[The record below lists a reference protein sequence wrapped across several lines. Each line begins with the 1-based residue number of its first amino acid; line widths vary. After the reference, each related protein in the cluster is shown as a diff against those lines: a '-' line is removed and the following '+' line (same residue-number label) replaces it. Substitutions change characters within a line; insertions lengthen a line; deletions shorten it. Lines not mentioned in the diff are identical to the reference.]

1 MNNPLSTSRSSYDP
15 SAGAGAVATPEGP
28 AAGGGPGPR
37 TAKAAGGAGPRTA
50 GDAGAGPLLSVRGLA
65 KTFPGRRVLGRAAA
79 PVRAVDGVDLEL
91 AAGETLGL
99 VGESGCGKSTTGRM
113 LVRLLEPTAGT
124 VEFEGRDIT
133 RLSPRELRSTRRR
146 LQIVFQDPHASL
158 NPRQTV
164 ARIISEPLLVQGA
177 SVRSARDRAAELLE
191 LVGLGAEHLDR
202 HPYQF
207 SGGQAQRIGIARAL
221 ATGPRLIVADE
232 PVSALDVSVQ
242 AQVVNLMERLRAE
255 LGLSFLFIAHD
266 LSVVKRVCDRVAVM
280 YLGRVV
286 EIGDKRELY
295 GRPAHPYTRA
305 LLSAVPLPDPAA
317 ERRRE
322 RIILLGDPPSPAAP
336 PGGCGFH
343 PRCPK
348 AQAVCRTE
356 RPLLRT
362 VGPGTRTAACH
373 FPETD

>member
-1 MNNPLSTSRSSYDP
+1 MKPPLPKSTHTPPRSREEG
-15 SAGAGAVATPEGP
+15 SAPAAAPETAP
-28 AAGGGPGPR
+28 AAGG
-37 TAKAAGGAGPRTA
+37 AA
-50 GDAGAGPLLSVRGLA
+50 PLLSVRDLV
-65 KTFPGRRVLGRAAA
+65 KTFPGRRVLGRPAA
-79 PVRAVDGVDLEL
+79 PVRAVDGVDFEL

-124 VEFEGRDIT
+124 VEFDGQDIT
-133 RLSPRELRSTRRR
+133 HLSPRRLRPTRRH
-146 LQIVFQDPHASL
+146 LQIIFQDPYASL

-164 ARIISEPLLVQGA
+164 ARIIAEPLLVQGSTDRA
-177 SVRSARDRAAELLE
+177 AREKAAELLD
-191 LVGLGAEHLDR
+191 LVGLGAQHLDR
-202 HPYQF
+202 HPHQF

-242 AQVVNLMERLRAE
+242 AQVVNLMERLRHE

-280 YLGRVV
+280 YLGRIV
-286 EIGDKRELY
+286 EIGDKHEVY
-295 GRPAHPYTRA
+295 DTPAHPYTRA

-336 PGGCGFH
+336 PSGCSFH

-356 RPLLRT
+356 RPLLDI
-362 VGPGTRTAACH
+362 VGPGARKAACH
-373 FPETD
+373 FPGTT